1 MKSIIIKSGVM
12 MMALLPLFTACQSEP
27 EVGDTLYPVEQ
38 ENYDA
43 RVYINEVA
51 APGNAVV
58 FDVIQTPVEM
68 LMPEGNVSFYVRLTK
83 PVEGDVTV
91 TVAEDAEAAA
101 AYDGNA
107 TALAP
112 GTLSFS
118 NTSVT
123 IPSGSTV
130 STLPIEATVVASDAL
145 ASVESKAVVAV
156 KLVSSTNGVAIGST
170 NNVYYVCFDKTFTN
184 MKSQSTSDLAQLT
197 QIPNTEMSV
206 TVVGYEEYDL
216 SDIIDGDTSTD
227 LWYWGDGIDA
237 TILEFDTP
245 QPVAAVSFVAAS
257 RYTGYAPKVVDIL
270 TSNDGSTWESQ
281 TGGSY
286 TSSITPSRNS
296 LEVPFVFYSGITCKY
311 VKVIFHETVWSV
323 GYGSYYNY
331 PCITELK
338 VYK

>member
-1 MKSIIIKSGVM
+1 MKSIIIKSSIM

-51 APGNAVV
+51 APGNAVT

-68 LMPEGNVSFYVRLTK
+68 LMPEGTVSFYVRLTK

-130 STLPIEATVVASDAL
+130 STQPIEATVVASDAL
-145 ASVESKAVVAV
+145 TSVTDKAVVAV

-170 NNVYYVCFDKTFTN
+170 NNAYYVCFDKTFTN
-184 MKSQSTSDLAQLT
+184 MKGQSTADLADRT
-197 QIPNTEMSV
+197 QIPYSSYTLEDDYGYDV
-206 TVVGYEEYDL
+206 TYEL
-216 SDIIDGDTSTD
+216 SDGNSSTD
-227 LWYWGDGIDA
+227 IYGYYEFYVKA
-237 TILEFDTP
+237 TFENPTP
-245 QPVAAVSFVAAS
+245 VSAVVF
-257 RYTGYAPKVVDIL
+257 YAGNYYPYYYSPKTIEVL
-270 TSNDGSTWESQ
+270 TSNDGQEWESQ
-281 TGGSY
+281 TGG
-286 TSSITPSRNS
+286 TITNTIRPNS
-296 LEVPFVFYSGITCKY
+296 ASTAIPVVLYSPITCKY
-311 VKVIFHETVWSV
+311 VKLRVVDSFYY
-323 GYGSYYNY
+323 GYSY
-331 PCITELK
+331 ISELK
-338 VYK
+338 LYQ